1 MKISKR
7 EKVMLSV
14 LAIVLIGFFYYKFIY
29 LNQTSKIADKSKNK
43 NELEQKYNNI
53 INTINSLDDKKS
65 EIKILNTKVSYK
77 ADSFYP
83 TISQEHLILE
93 LDKLLKDSGLEGGF
107 IFNKIEVAEVP
118 ETEKTQENLKEST
131 ITQMTEKYNDKINS
145 IIEKNNSSS
154 ESDNSKSESNSD
166 ESLLNDSKD
175 TQHKSKSSSNSENS
189 LGENDSNY
197 KEEVEQI
204 KFELNFSGS
213 YASLDTFLNSIRNYE
228 RKIIV
233 NSIIIS
239 EKTIDQVTG
248 TMSLEIYA
256 MPKINDDLEKYLN
269 WTVNNI
275 YGKSS
280 PFSLDGSVGNVITD
294 GEKTDSDFLVSVKS
308 ITSELPSI
316 IMGKSN
322 DKSKATYIYANNND
336 VEEVEIII
344 TEMYDKYYYK
354 YKTSNGSYPIDYNGL
369 GEEFIVNSDNINIKV
384 LSENR
389 VNSNDKSGLKI
400 NIINKTDKLVNVE
413 IDSDDSKNARVTV
426 DGDSKN
432 ISVNNK

>member
-14 LAIVLIGFFYYKFIY
+14 LVIVLVGFFYYKFIY
-29 LNQTSKIADKSKNK
+29 LNQTSNIADKSKNK

-154 ESDNSKSESNSD
+154 ESDNSKIESNSD

-175 TQHKSKSSSNSENS
+175 TQHKSKSSRDNENS

-239 EKTIDQVTG
+239 EKTIDEVTG

-269 WTVNNI
+269 WTVNNT

-336 VEEVEIII
+336 VEEAEIII
-344 TEMYDKYYYK
+344 TEMDDKYYYK
-354 YKTSNGSYPIDYNGL
+354 YKTSNGSYPASYGGIGQ
-369 GEEFIVNSDNINIKV
+369 EFIPISDNINIKI
-384 LSENR
+384 LSESR
-389 VNSNDKSGLKI
+389 FNSDDKSGLRI
-400 NIINKTDKLVNVE
+400 NITNKTDKLVNVE